1 MAAAIGLVRGG
12 QPFGPAIWHH
22 LWLTNDYGNPQSALS
37 RLCDIRCCGAH
48 YQARAR
54 LVIADRVVYE
64 SIFVVT

>member
-1 MAAAIGLVRGG
+1 V
-12 QPFGPAIWHH
+12 QK
-22 LWLTNDYGNPQSALS
+22 TS
-37 RLCDIRCCGAH
+37 RLSGIRCCGAH